1 VAHETHFNPVSG
13 KCNLATNYLRCHAE
27 PVEAL
32 FLILDSRGDTFSKR
46 CHLSNPTVLGNLK
59 PGGQFI
65 ILHIKMSNRAKG
77 IAQKPSEPRVH
88 IKDEKGN
95 SCSFSAQ
102 GQKELDNLIGNQIP
116 IDQKLELHQS
126 VETQVVFDIPQNAK
140 KLYALIEE
148 GPFITNLLLQDDKQV
163 FLIH

>member
-1 VAHETHFNPVSG
+1 LQTKITTYKNCLSSSSSFSFSHNVNNS
-13 KCNLATNYLRCHAE
+13 
-27 PVEAL
+27 L
-32 FLILDSRGDTFSKR
+32 FGQP
-46 CHLSNPTVLGNLK
+46 PTVLGNLK

-95 SCSFSAQ
+95 SWSFSAQ